1 MARRRGAVGS
11 GPRRGG
17 IGLGPGDQG
26 GDLVL
31 TLLPGGGCGGLVLGR
46 RGVLG
51 VPVLLGRLDVG
62 PGVVVEGPG
71 GGDEGGQRG
80 LGGGVAAPLEPGMGR
95 APKREF
101 IAFIVGPSLGQGTD
115 TFCFSHP
122 RLTID
127 STLSLLTVYCQ

>member
-17 IGLGPGDQG
+17 IGLSPGDQG

-31 TLLPGGGCGGLVLGR
+31 TLLPGGSCGGLVLG
-46 RGVLG
+46 
-51 VPVLLGRLDVG
+51 GRASSG
-62 PGVVVEGPG
+62 PQSSSGASTSALESSSKAPPG
-71 GGDEGGQRG
+71 GTRAGSAAS
-80 LGGGVAAPLEPGMGR
+80 GGGVAAPPEPGMGR

-115 TFCFSHP
+115 TFRSSP
-122 RLTID
+122 PQPDID
-127 STLSLLTVYCQ
+127 SVLSILTVCCQ